1 MSGRMEKT
9 FLRIDQIQVVRN
21 QLPARFT
28 TRTYVSATEHR
39 IVVLWI
45 WRNVFYIRLWR
56 VKPKTTIKGE

>member
-9 FLRIDQIQVVRN
+9 FLRIDQIQVIRN

-28 TRTYVSATEHR
+28 TSTYVSATEHR

-56 VKPKTTIKGE
+56 VTTTSKGE